1 MPIDRFAAVST
12 FLRVAETGSFSAAGT
27 ALGLSP
33 SAVSKQISHL
43 EDRLGARLLN
53 RTTRSVHL
61 TDMGRAFLER
71 GRAALTA
78 LEEAEA
84 AVTDLTQ
91 APRGTLRVSMPV
103 GFGRAHVAPLIPD
116 FLARHPDLSVE
127 LEQND
132 RLVNLVEEGFDVAVR
147 MGDLA
152 DSSLIAR
159 RVAPMRRI
167 VCASPGYLDRHGTPH
182 APRDLTDHACLVF
195 AQAGRVME
203 WVFGDGADR
212 HVVRVKGR
220 LTSNSNETL
229 IHAALAGHGLV
240 RLSNYL
246 LGEHFRHGRLVR
258 LLEPYETHE
267 AGVFAV
273 YPAAR
278 HLSPKVRAFIDF
290 LVDRLGRSDY
300 WAVSGLE

>member
-1 MPIDRFAAVST
+1 MPIDRFNALST
-12 FLRVAETGSFSAAGT
+12 FLQVAETGSFSAAGT
-27 ALGLSP
+27 VLSLSP
-33 SAVSKQISHL
+33 SAVSKQISQL
-43 EDRLGARLLN
+43 EDRLGARLFD

-61 TDMGRAFLER
+61 TEVGRAFLER
-71 GRAALTA
+71 GRAALAA

-91 APRGTLRVSMPV
+91 TPRGVLRVSMPV
-103 GFGRAHVAPLIPD
+103 GFGRAHVAPLIPG
-116 FLARHPDLSVE
+116 FLTHHPEVSVE

-132 RLVNLVEEGFDVAVR
+132 RVVNLVDEGFDAAVR
-147 MGDLA
+147 MGGLA
-152 DSSLIAR
+152 DSSLIAK

-167 VCASPGYLDRHGTPH
+167 VCASPGYLARHGTPLV
-182 APRDLTDHACLVF
+182 PRDLAHHACLVF

-203 WVFGDGADR
+203 WVFGDGAGR
-212 HVVRVKGR
+212 HVVRVRGR

-229 IHAALAGHGLV
+229 IAAALAGHGLV

-246 LGEHFRHGRLVR
+246 LGEHLRNGRLVR

-290 LVDRLGRSDY
+290 LADRLGRPDY
-300 WAVSGLE
+300 WAVSDLE